1 MEGRGRVTP
10 GMGQGPEGG
19 ESVGMGVGGG
29 KEQWGVQA
37 LSGLKSILRGQQP
50 AGVDR
55 TEAWGWEVSPHAG
68 WQEPGEPHLYTVA
81 WRVTLHEGQRQGQTR
96 QPGFESWL

>member
-1 MEGRGRVTP
+1 MEGCGRVTP

-55 TEAWGWEVSPHAG
+55 TEAWGWG
-68 WQEPGEPHLYTVA
+68 G
-81 WRVTLHEGQRQGQTR
+81 
-96 QPGFESWL
+96 